1 MKKKIT
7 LKQLATEL
15 GVSVSTVS
23 KSLNNSTEIS
33 QETRE
38 RIQAFA
44 KFYNYRPNNIAL
56 SLKNKKTKTIGVIIP
71 EVVHHFFA
79 MVVRGVEQVAV
90 KRGYNVLIS
99 LSNESFEKEVINME
113 TFADSLIGGFI
124 ISPSKETLKKQ
135 DYHHIHQTMEEGM
148 PVVLFDRTVP
158 EINCD
163 KVIVNDAQVAL
174 LATQHLLDKDKKN
187 ILLLTTEDYISVG
200 RLRTQGYIKALK
212 LAGIPLD
219 NKLIIKTE
227 DSKRSDIILPAL
239 ENELK
244 TALKESPE
252 IDAILAVN
260 EIYAAAAMRVIRE
273 LELNIPKDIAL
284 ICFTDGVISKYAK
297 PPLTKVNQHGTQ
309 IGIEAAN
316 LLIDRLEHE
325 NMSET
330 PITKVVACEI
340 VERFST

>member
-7 LKQLATEL
+7 IKQLAAEL

-23 KSLNNSTEIS
+23 KSLHNSAEIS

-38 RIQAFA
+38 KVQAFA
-44 KFYNYRPNNIAL
+44 KLYNYRPNNIAL

-79 MVVRGVEQVAV
+79 MVVKGVEQVAME
-90 KRGYNVLIS
+90 RGYNVVIS

-124 ISPSKETLKKQ
+124 LSLSKETLRKQ
-135 DYHHIHQTMEEGM
+135 DYHHIHQTIEEGM

-163 KVIVNDAQVAL
+163 KVIVNDEQGAQ
-174 LATQHLLDKDKKN
+174 LATQHLIDQGRKN
-187 ILLLTTEDYISVG
+187 ILLITTQDYISVG
-200 RLRTQGYIKALK
+200 RLRTQGYIKALRN
-212 LAGIPLD
+212 ANIPLD
-219 NKLIIKTE
+219 NTMIIKTD
-227 DSKRSDIILPAL
+227 DSKHSDIILPTL
-239 ENELK
+239 EEELRN
-244 TALKESPE
+244 ALKIKPE
-252 IDAILAVN
+252 IDAIFTVN

-273 LELNIPKDIAL
+273 FNLTIPNDIAV
-284 ICFTDGVISKYAK
+284 ICFTDGVISKYAT
-297 PPLTKVNQHGTQ
+297 PPLSTVNQHGTQ

-316 LLIDRLEHE
+316 LLIDRLENKIE
-325 NMSET
+325 QPK
-330 PITKVVACEI
+330 PITKVIACEI
-340 VERFST
+340 VRRDST

>member
-7 LKQLATEL
+7 IKQLAAEL

-23 KSLNNSTEIS
+23 KSLHDSPEIS
-33 QETRE
+33 KETRE
-38 RIQAFA
+38 KVQAFA
-44 KFYNYRPNNIAL
+44 KLYNYRPNNIAL

-79 MVVRGVEQVAV
+79 MVVKGVEQVAME
-90 KRGYNVLIS
+90 RGYNVVIS

-124 ISPSKETLKKQ
+124 MSLSKETLKKQ
-135 DYHHIHQTMEEGM
+135 DYHHIHQTIQEGM

-163 KVIVNDAQVAL
+163 KVIVNDEQGAL
-174 LATQHLLDKDKKN
+174 LATKHLIDQGKKN
-187 ILLLTTEDYISVG
+187 ILLITTEDYISVG
-200 RLRTQGYIKALK
+200 RLRTQGYLKALQK
-212 LAGIPLD
+212 ANIPL
-219 NKLIIKTE
+219 NNGLIIKTE
-227 DSKRSDIILPAL
+227 DTNRSDIILPLL
-239 ENELK
+239 ENELR
-244 TALKESPE
+244 TALKQNPE
-252 IDAILAVN
+252 IDGIFTVN

-273 LELNIPKDIAL
+273 FNLNIPNDISL
-284 ICFTDGVISKYAK
+284 VCFTDGVISKYAT
-297 PPLTKVNQHGTQ
+297 PSLTTVNQHGIQ

-316 LLIDRLEHE
+316 LLIDRLENKIE
-325 NMSET
+325 QPK

-340 VERFST
+340 VRRDST

>member
-7 LKQLATEL
+7 IKQLAAEL

-23 KSLNNSTEIS
+23 KSLHDSPEIS

-38 RIQAFA
+38 KVKAFA
-44 KFYNYRPNNIAL
+44 KLYNYRPNNIAL

-79 MVVRGVEQVAV
+79 MVVKGVEQVAME
-90 KRGYNVLIS
+90 RGYNVVIS

-124 ISPSKETLKKQ
+124 LSLSKETLRKQ
-135 DYHHIHQTMEEGM
+135 DYHHIHQTIEEGM

-163 KVIVNDAQVAL
+163 KVIVNDEQGAQ
-174 LATQHLLDKDKKN
+174 LATQHLINQGRKN
-187 ILLLTTEDYISVG
+187 ILLITTQDYISVG
-200 RLRTQGYIKALK
+200 RLRTQGYIKALRN
-212 LAGIPLD
+212 ANIPLD
-219 NKLIIKTE
+219 NTMIIKTD
-227 DSKRSDIILPAL
+227 DSKHSDIILPTL
-239 ENELK
+239 EEELRN
-244 TALKESPE
+244 ALKIKPE
-252 IDAILAVN
+252 IDAIFTVN

-273 LELNIPKDIAL
+273 FNLTIPNDIAV
-284 ICFTDGVISKYAK
+284 ICFTDGVISKYAT
-297 PPLTKVNQHGTQ
+297 PPLSTVNQHGTQ

-316 LLIDRLEHE
+316 LLIDRLENKIE
-325 NMSET
+325 QPK
-330 PITKVVACEI
+330 PITKVIACEI
-340 VERFST
+340 VRRDST

>member
-7 LKQLATEL
+7 IKQLAAEL

-23 KSLNNSTEIS
+23 KSLHDSPEIS

-38 RIQAFA
+38 KVKAFA
-44 KFYNYRPNNIAL
+44 KLYNYRPNNIAL

-79 MVVRGVEQVAV
+79 MVVKGVEQVAME
-90 KRGYNVLIS
+90 RGYNVVIS

-124 ISPSKETLKKQ
+124 MSLSKETLKNQ
-135 DYHHIHQTMEEGM
+135 DYHHIHQTIEEGM

-163 KVIVNDAQVAL
+163 KVIVNDEQGAQ
-174 LATQHLLDKDKKN
+174 LATQQLINQGRKN
-187 ILLLTTEDYISVG
+187 ILLITTQDYISVG
-200 RLRTQGYIKALK
+200 RLRTQGYIKALRN
-212 LAGIPLD
+212 ANIPLD
-219 NKLIIKTE
+219 NKMIIKTD
-227 DSKRSDIILPAL
+227 DSKHSDIILPSL
-239 ENELK
+239 EEELRN
-244 TALKESPE
+244 ALKIRPE
-252 IDAILAVN
+252 IDAIFTVN

-273 LELNIPKDIAL
+273 FDLSIPNDIAV
-284 ICFTDGVISKYAK
+284 ICFTDGVISKYAT
-297 PPLTKVNQHGTQ
+297 PPLSTVNQHGTQ

-316 LLIDRLEHE
+316 LLIDRLENKIE
-325 NMSET
+325 QPK

-340 VERFST
+340 VRRDST

>member
-1 MKKKIT
+1 
-7 LKQLATEL
+7 
-15 GVSVSTVS
+15 
-23 KSLNNSTEIS
+23 
-33 QETRE
+33 
-38 RIQAFA
+38 
-44 KFYNYRPNNIAL
+44 
-56 SLKNKKTKTIGVIIP
+56 
-71 EVVHHFFA
+71 

-135 DYHHIHQTMEEGM
+135 DYHHIHQTIEEGM

-163 KVIVNDAQVAL
+163 KVIVNDSQVAQ
-174 LATQHLLDKDKKN
+174 LATQHLLDKNKKN

-212 LAGIPLD
+212 LAGIPLE
-219 NKLIIKTE
+219 NRLIIKTE

-239 ENELK
+239 ESELK
-244 TALKESPE
+244 TALKENPE

-273 LELNIPKDIAL
+273 LELNIPEDIAL
-284 ICFTDGVISKYAK
+284 ICFTDGVISKYAT
-297 PPLTKVNQHGTQ
+297 PPLTTVNQHGTQ

-316 LLIDRLEHE
+316 LLIDRLEQKDI
-325 NMSET
+325 SE
-330 PITKVVACEI
+330 PSITKVVACEI

>member
-7 LKQLATEL
+7 IKQLAAEL

-23 KSLNNSTEIS
+23 KSLHDSPEIS

-38 RIQAFA
+38 KVKAFA
-44 KFYNYRPNNIAL
+44 KLYNYRPNNIAL

-79 MVVRGVEQVAV
+79 MVVRGVEQVAME
-90 KRGYNVLIS
+90 RGYNVVIS

-124 ISPSKETLKKQ
+124 LSLSKETLRKQ
-135 DYHHIHQTMEEGM
+135 DYHHIHQTIEEGM

-163 KVIVNDAQVAL
+163 KVIVNDEQGAL
-174 LATQHLLDKDKKN
+174 LATEHLIDQGKKN
-187 ILLLTTEDYISVG
+187 ILLITTEDYISVG
-200 RLRTQGYIKALK
+200 RLRTQGYLRALQKAN
-212 LAGIPLD
+212 IPL
-219 NKLIIKTE
+219 NNGLIIKTQ
-227 DSKRSDIILPAL
+227 DTKRSDIILPLL
-239 ENELK
+239 EDELR
-244 TALKESPE
+244 TALKQNPQ
-252 IDAILAVN
+252 IDAIFTVN

-273 LELNIPKDIAL
+273 FNLNIPNDISL
-284 ICFTDGVISKYAK
+284 VCFTDGVISKYAT
-297 PPLTKVNQHGTQ
+297 PSLTTVNQHGTQ

-316 LLIDRLEHE
+316 LLIDRLENKIE
-325 NMSET
+325 QPK

-340 VERFST
+340 VRRDST

>member
-1 MKKKIT
+1 
-7 LKQLATEL
+7 
-15 GVSVSTVS
+15 
-23 KSLNNSTEIS
+23 
-33 QETRE
+33 
-38 RIQAFA
+38 
-44 KFYNYRPNNIAL
+44 
-56 SLKNKKTKTIGVIIP
+56 
-71 EVVHHFFA
+71 
-79 MVVRGVEQVAV
+79 
-90 KRGYNVLIS
+90 
-99 LSNESFEKEVINME
+99 
-113 TFADSLIGGFI
+113 
-124 ISPSKETLKKQ
+124 
-135 DYHHIHQTMEEGM
+135 M

-284 ICFTDGVISKYAK
+284 ICFTDGVISKYAT
-297 PPLTKVNQHGTQ
+297 PPLTTVNQHGTQ

>member
-1 MKKKIT
+1 
-7 LKQLATEL
+7 
-15 GVSVSTVS
+15 
-23 KSLNNSTEIS
+23 
-33 QETRE
+33 
-38 RIQAFA
+38 
-44 KFYNYRPNNIAL
+44 
-56 SLKNKKTKTIGVIIP
+56 
-71 EVVHHFFA
+71 

-174 LATQHLLDKDKKN
+174 LATQHLLDKGKKN

-200 RLRTQGYIKALK
+200 RLRTQGFIKALK

-244 TALKESPE
+244 TALNESPE

-260 EIYAAAAMRVIRE
+260 EIYAAAAMRVIRG

-284 ICFTDGVISKYAK
+284 ICFTDGVISKYAT
-297 PPLTKVNQHGTQ
+297 PPLTTVNQHGKQ

-316 LLIDRLEHE
+316 LLIDRLEQKDI
-325 NMSET
+325 SET